1 LIGGKPVELN
11 DFPHLKGIFKC
22 GIGRDNIPEQQASLR
37 GIKCGFPSAT
47 TASII
52 HEETA
57 SFASHLILKS
67 QYLYVGSFHPWS
79 KITRHSIAKKN
90 LLIVGNGN
98 IGSRVARKLNAF
110 MNISTYD
117 ITNKQSELKDKIEAA
132 DCISIHLPLTSDT
145 KEMFNE
151 EKLSWMKTGASL
163 INTAR
168 ADIVNEDSLYNELKK
183 GRIKAFFDVFW
194 NEPYHGKLS
203 KISEEFFHKSPHVAS
218 NCKEFLEGTAMDFR
232 KFLYSFK
239 L

>member
-1 LIGGKPVELN
+1 
-11 DFPHLKGIFKC
+11 
-22 GIGRDNIPEQQASLR
+22 
-37 GIKCGFPSAT
+37 
-47 TASII
+47 
-52 HEETA
+52 
-57 SFASHLILKS
+57 
-67 QYLYVGSFHPWS
+67 
-79 KITRHSIAKKN
+79 
-90 LLIVGNGN
+90 
-98 IGSRVARKLNAF
+98 

-117 ITNKQSELKDKIEAA
+117 IINKQSELKDKIEAA

-151 EKLSWMKTGASL
+151 EKLSWMKSGASL